1 MFAYADGVTMGNM
14 TKRNPMALRLAV
26 LAGVAVVAM
35 LAAVVIAG
43 GGSST
48 PTKKAGD
55 NSALKG
61 IPQSGIALGS
71 PKAPVTIVEF
81 ADLQCPFCAEY
92 HQNVFPTILK
102 RYVRSGKVRL
112 ELRLLRFLGPD
123 SDRLARVAV
132 AAAGQNRMWQF
143 VGLAYDRQGR
153 ENSGYASQS
162 FINKLASDAGLG
174 KLDAGRAAEQIITQN
189 ENVARTVGI
198 DSTPSFL
205 IGKTGGPFKR
215 FQPSELTP
223 GAFTPAIDRALGQ

>member
-14 TKRNPMALRLAV
+14 TKRNPMALRLTV

-48 PTKKAGD
+48 PTKTASD

-92 HQNVFPTILK
+92 HRNVFPTILK
-102 RYVRSGKVRL
+102 RYVRTGKVRL
-112 ELRLLRFLGPD
+112 ELRVLRFLGPD

-143 VGLAYDRQGR
+143 VGLAHDRQGR
-153 ENSGYASQS
+153 ENSGYTTTG
-162 FINKLASDAGLG
+162 FINRLTRDAGMRSP
-174 KLDAGRAAEQIITQN
+174 DAGAAAERRVQAD
-189 ENVARTVGI
+189 ERLARTAGVT
-198 DSTPSFL
+198 STPSFA
-205 IGKTGGPFKR
+205 IGRTGGTLTR
-215 FQPSELTP
+215 FEPSALTP
-223 GAFTPAIDRALGQ
+223 SAFMPRIEKELAR